1 LTVELEVIKACIIIP
16 AYNEEN
22 TIRQVINGLPDDVD
36 IIVVDDGSTDSTA
49 DQVRQTRAKLI
60 RHEQNLGYCAAIRSA
75 LKHCQSEIIIT
86 LDADGQHKCSDV
98 TRLLDVMNT
107 TKADLVL
114 GSRFKGIKRKN
125 IYDVIVERIFSLLIY
140 LTCGRW
146 LSDCSCGLKAFR
158 RSLAALM
165 PPVHNRAGFHQLICM
180 VALRHRLRVIEIP
193 ITVTARKYGVSKV
206 RKPSK
211 IFLFIVQVV
220 VQMLTYRGKKA
231 VGSIMD

>member
-1 LTVELEVIKACIIIP
+1 MTVELEVIKACIIIP

-60 RHEQNLGYCAAIRSA
+60 RHEQNLGYCAAIHSA
-75 LKHCQSEIIIT
+75 LKQCQSEIIIT
-86 LDADGQHKCSDV
+86 LDADGQHMLSDV
-98 TRLLDVMNT
+98 ARLLEVMST

-114 GSRFKGIKRKN
+114 GSRFKGIKREN
-125 IYDVIVERIFSLLIY
+125 IYDAVIEGIFSFLIY

-158 RSLAALM
+158 RPLAGLM

-193 ITVTARKYGVSKV
+193 VTVMSRKYGVSKV

-211 IFLFIVQVV
+211 IFLFFIRVV
-220 VQMLTYRGKKA
+220 IQMLTYRGKKA
-231 VGSIMD
+231 VGSIVD